1 MIAFYAQI
9 KAVHIVAVLA
19 SGVLFVTRGLMVQS
33 GHKALAMTAS
43 LRYASYGVD
52 TVLLTAALMLATI
65 LPAALFANHW
75 LAVKIVLLVMYVVL
89 GSLALERAQSARART
104 AAFIAALCVYV
115 TIIGIARAHN
125 PMGWVALLHG

>member
-9 KAVHIVAVLA
+9 KTVHIAAVVA
-19 SGVLFVTRGLMVQS
+19 SGLLFLTRGLLVQS

-43 LRYASYGVD
+43 LRYASYGID
-52 TVLLTAALMLATI
+52 TVLLIAALMLVAI

-75 LAVKIVLLVMYVVL
+75 LAAKTVLLVVYIVL
-89 GSLALERAQSARART
+89 GSLALKRAQSARART
-104 AAFIAALCVYV
+104 AAFTAALLVYV
-115 TIIGIARAHN
+115 TMIGIARAHD

>member
-9 KAVHIVAVLA
+9 KAVHVAAVVV
-19 SGVLFVTRGLMVQS
+19 SGMLFVARGLLVQS

-52 TVLLTAALMLATI
+52 TVLLTAALMLVAI

-75 LAVKIVLLVMYVVL
+75 LAVK
-89 GSLALERAQSARART
+89 T
-104 AAFIAALCVYV
+104 A
-115 TIIGIARAHN
+115 
-125 PMGWVALLHG
+125 